1 MGPISINDLLLLAP
15 RNLSATAVWIEMYLV
30 VNLWRYL
37 TFENYRCCVRIH
49 STLTRKCG
57 LFYDSL
63 KTFFFSGYFDPTE
76 RQRTFRKHF
85 CSLVVRE
92 QNYLSQL
99 LQTKG
104 QLLSKVEASSDKIA
118 LSVISNVLNKRW
130 YFKNCVE
137 HCDYS
142 YPWEK
147 VCLLHL
153 KSWGPPTAW
162 NRGLGE
168 ISLKLIVTKC
178 VLYAELIG
186 QML

>member
-1 MGPISINDLLLLAP
+1 MLCAH
-15 RNLSATAVWIEMYLV
+15 
-30 VNLWRYL
+30 
-37 TFENYRCCVRIH
+37 TF
-49 STLTRKCG
+49 
-57 LFYDSL
+57 
-63 KTFFFSGYFDPTE
+63 
-76 RQRTFRKHF
+76 
-85 CSLVVRE
+85 
-92 QNYLSQL
+92 YLSEKVRFVLRLSEDIFLKFMNAVYRFQVILTPRRGREPFGNTFVAL
-99 LQTKG
+99 LFANKITWASCFRRRASC
-104 QLLSKVEASSDKIA
+104 LSKVEASSDKIA
-118 LSVISNVLNKRW
+118 LTVISNVLNKRW

>member
-1 MGPISINDLLLLAP
+1 MLCAHTFYLNEKVRFVLRLSEDIFLKFMNAVYRFQVILTPRRGREPFGNTFVALLFGNKITWA
-15 RNLSATAVWIEMYLV
+15 S
-30 VNLWRYL
+30 
-37 TFENYRCCVRIH
+37 C
-49 STLTRKCG
+49 
-57 LFYDSL
+57 
-63 KTFFFSGYFDPTE
+63 
-76 RQRTFRKHF
+76 FRRRASCF
-85 CSLVVRE
+85 RRRASC
-92 QNYLSQL
+92 
-99 LQTKG
+99 
-104 QLLSKVEASSDKIA
+104 LSKVEASSDKIA
-118 LSVISNVLNKRW
+118 LSVISNVLSKRW
-130 YFKNCVE
+130 SFKNCVE

-153 KSWGPPTAW
+153 KSWGPPTSW